1 MAGCRAG
8 STVGSN
14 GGAGCDGSCSCFV
27 GERCV
32 CEFGC
37 IVVQWV
43 YSRSIQNI
51 DRREKRHLGGEVH
64 DVGC

>member
-1 MAGCRAG
+1 MEGCRAG

-14 GGAGCDGSCSCFV
+14 GGAGCDGSCSCW
-27 GERCV
+27 CV

-37 IVVQWV
+37 IVVRWV

-51 DRREKRHLGGEVH
+51 DRQEKRHLGGEFH